1 MVLCNVQSAFA
12 DDAKWTNKGIATFG
26 EAITSLDNLSD
37 GYYVLRN
44 VGRKTFVKAEGENLM
59 LRPAVQS
66 TNFADFKNF
75 FSYNTDV
82 AYVFY
87 LKKSA
92 TEMVSTL
99 SKERLATISQIQA
112 RETNHFL
119 LMQPNMNTPSI
130 TLMVLH
136 LD

>member
-1 MVLCNVQSAFA
+1 MKKFTFLLTLLAMVLCNVQSAFA

-75 FSYNTDV
+75 SRT
-82 AYVFY
+82 
-87 LKKSA
+87 
-92 TEMVSTL
+92 TQT
-99 SKERLATISQIQA
+99 
-112 RETNHFL
+112 
-119 LMQPNMNTPSI
+119 
-130 TLMVLH
+130 
-136 LD
+136 